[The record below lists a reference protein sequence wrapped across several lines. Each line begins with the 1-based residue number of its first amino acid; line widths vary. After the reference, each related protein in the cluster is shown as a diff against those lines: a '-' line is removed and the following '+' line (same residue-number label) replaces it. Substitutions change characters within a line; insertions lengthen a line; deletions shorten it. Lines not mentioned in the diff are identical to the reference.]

1 VNKTLMRA
9 SVILAVS
16 AAPAMAQTLAI
27 GVGNPVNSAD
37 PQFTN
42 TTSNIAMGNHVFDR
56 LVHTDAALRREPG
69 LAESYRPI
77 SDTVW
82 EFKLR
87 PGVTWHDGRPFTAED
102 VAFSIRRVPNVPGST
117 GGFTFAVRR
126 ITQVEVVDALT
137 IRFHTN
143 GPHPLLPTD
152 LSQVA
157 ILARHVGEGVAA
169 EDFNSGRAAIGTGPF
184 RFVSYHPGSG
194 AVFVRNDAYWGPAP
208 AWARVDYKFLANDPA
223 RTAALLSGDVQIID
237 QVPTSDLPR
246 LRRDARFR
254 ISEVDGVRVI
264 FLQPD
269 FSRTGEVPRVTDNQ
283 GRPLPRN
290 PFLDLRVRRA
300 LNHAIDRQA
309 LAERV
314 MEGTAVATGQWLP
327 AGFYSY
333 NPDVGVPAYDP
344 ALSRRLLAEA
354 GFPDGFRLVLTSP
367 SDRYPN
373 DAKVAQAVAQFWTR
387 VGVRTEVEALPWAVY
402 SPRGATQAYAV
413 RLHGWGSGTG
423 EASYLLR
430 NIIGTYDR
438 AAGTG
443 TANHMRYSNP
453 ALDGLTERA
462 ITTLDD
468 GSREQILRQAV
479 AMASEDLGFMPLF
492 LLRNAWA
499 SRADLRHEPRADE
512 QTLAQGV
519 TPAH

>member
-1 VNKTLMRA
+1 MQRKILGA
-9 SVILAVS
+9 ILAI
-16 AAPAMAQTLAI
+16 AASPALAQTLTI

-37 PQFTN
+37 PHFTN
-42 TTSNIAMGNHVFDR
+42 TTSNIAMGNHVFER
-56 LVHTDAALRREPG
+56 LVYSDAQLRQVPG
-69 LAESYRPI
+69 LAESWRPV
-77 SDTVW
+77 SNTVW

-117 GGFTFAVRR
+117 GGFSFAVRR
-126 ITQVEVVDALT
+126 ITQVEVVDDLT
-137 IRFHTN
+137 IRFHSAT
-143 GPHPLLPTD
+143 PHPLLPSD

-157 ILARHVGEGVAA
+157 IVSHQLGDGVAPEA
-169 EDFNSGRAAIGTGPF
+169 FNSGRAAIGTGPF
-184 RFVSYHPGSG
+184 RFVSYQSGSG
-194 AVFVRNDAYWGPAP
+194 AVFARNDAYWGPKP
-208 AWARVDYKFLANDPA
+208 AWARVDYRFIANDPA
-223 RTAALLSGDVQIID
+223 RTAALLSGDVQVID
-237 QVPTSDLPR
+237 QVPSSDLPR
-246 LRRDARFR
+246 LRRDARLR
-254 ISEVDGVRVI
+254 ISEADGVRVI

-290 PFLDLRVRRA
+290 PFLDQRVRRA

-327 AGFYSY
+327 AGSFSY

-354 GFPDGFRLVLTSP
+354 GFPDGFRLVLSSP

-373 DAKVAQAVAQFWTR
+373 DAKVAQAVAQYWTR
-387 VGVRTEVEALPWAVY
+387 IGVKTEVEALPWAVY

-413 RLHGWGSGTG
+413 RLHGWGSSSG
-423 EASYLLR
+423 EASALLR

-453 ALDGLTERA
+453 ALDALTERA

-468 GSREQILRQAV
+468 GQREQILRQAV
-479 AMASEDLGFMPLF
+479 ALASEDLGFLPLF

-499 SRADLRHEPRADE
+499 SRADLQVEARADE